1 MERFPTV
8 LLPSALQ
15 SVSRDSEQRY
25 QVLNQTVRPAAPH
38 SRPPRGHS
46 ESQFEQDLWRYFPGK
61 IHTGMM
67 MMRADGATP
76 YVPDFAY
83 IDPDCHLHIDIE
95 IDEPYTYDTRQPLHY
110 LNCTKDQQRN
120 QAFLNW
126 GWVIIRF
133 SEAQIVQAPASCC
146 KTIASLVATLTDDNC
161 LMSAFRSVPTLK
173 PERRWT
179 KLEAQQMAAVN
190 YRARY
195 LAPPQPIAK
204 SRKRKSQPSPRSRSV
219 VTTHFT
225 FYCPAC
231 GEGPIRWQGHYI
243 CCPNCRYD
251 AFAL

>member
-8 LLPSALQ
+8 LLPPALQ
-15 SVSRDSEQRY
+15 SVNRDAEQRY
-25 QVLNQTVRPAAPH
+25 QVLKQTVRPAAVH

-67 MMRADGATP
+67 TRADGATP
-76 YVPDFAY
+76 YVPDFVY
-83 IDPDCHLHIDIE
+83 IDPDCNLHIDIE

-146 KTIASLVATLTDDNC
+146 KTIAGLVATLTDDSH

-179 KLEAQQMAAVN
+179 ELEAQQMAVVN
-190 YRARY
+190 SRARY
-195 LAPPQPIAK
+195 LASPQPIAK
-204 SRKRKSQPSPRSRSV
+204 SRKRKSQPSPRSRFV
-219 VTTHFT
+219 LTAHFT